1 MKHTYTP
8 VPLIAIGFSSLLLQ
22 ITILRLLLS
31 TFSGNELDI
40 GITLSFWL
48 LYVGLGSFA
57 GRTMRFKHAF
67 MSSFVLIALLAQ
79 PTALAIK
86 AIRPVLA
93 LEPGEIIPFTA
104 TIFSTALM
112 LFPLCFVIGI
122 QFPLAVSYAGSKDA
136 AGRVYGLEALG
147 AFIAGLLFTFVISS
161 RIQFMEL
168 CLFIA
173 CFDILIAFYIA
184 RRKIIPLLFI
194 IPLSFYI
201 VFHTVAVSLPWQ
213 GLQLSQYIES
223 QYGEIAVIEMKD
235 QTNIYTNGEL
245 LFTYPNVPDEEFKA
259 HLTMTL
265 HPSPVAVL
273 VVGGSP
279 GTLRELLKYPL
290 ERIDFVE
297 LDPRIVQVSFGM
309 LDAEDMKVMKDP
321 RLNIIVEDGR
331 RFIKSL
337 KTVRYDLVFLNLP
350 QPSTAGINRFYTSD
364 FFKEVKAV
372 LKEDGIVALTIP
384 SSAGYIGKSMQTAS
398 GSIYNSLKSIFQ
410 HVSLTA
416 QEYGGVFASRVS
428 LHTDPEILEKR
439 FEKRGIH
446 VRHFS
451 PYIFR
456 DVFSPF
462 GVDYVR
468 NRLDKIDS
476 VNTDLQ
482 PSAYLYNL
490 MLWSEIHG
498 GRIVKY
504 LMNVSG
510 WHIVSFLIGFFT
522 IVTLVIYK
530 RKRRVLY
537 YSVFTTGFASMS
549 FVLAV
554 VLAYQALYG
563 YIFEMIGILTA
574 LFMVGMWIGTIVTR
588 RTERS
593 LTVLLSLELL
603 TVVLAITA
611 PFFFRG
617 ELLFYGIVFLA
628 GLFTGGQFTTANLS
642 MDAPNTAG
650 RLYGLDLIG
659 SCIGSFIPAIILIP
673 LFGVSQTLMLIAAM
687 KAVSAV
693 MIYCLKP
700 SFFRPG
706 ESA

>member
-1 MKHTYTP
+1 
-8 VPLIAIGFSSLLLQ
+8 
-22 ITILRLLLS
+22 
-31 TFSGNELDI
+31 
-40 GITLSFWL
+40 
-48 LYVGLGSFA
+48 
-57 GRTMRFKHAF
+57 
-67 MSSFVLIALLAQ
+67 
-79 PTALAIK
+79 
-86 AIRPVLA
+86 
-93 LEPGEIIPFTA
+93 
-104 TIFSTALM
+104 
-112 LFPLCFVIGI
+112 
-122 QFPLAVSYAGSKDA
+122 
-136 AGRVYGLEALG
+136 
-147 AFIAGLLFTFVISS
+147 
-161 RIQFMEL
+161 
-168 CLFIA
+168 
-173 CFDILIAFYIA
+173 
-184 RRKIIPLLFI
+184 
-194 IPLSFYI
+194 
-201 VFHTVAVSLPWQ
+201 
-213 GLQLSQYIES
+213 
-223 QYGEIAVIEMKD
+223 
-235 QTNIYTNGEL
+235 
-245 LFTYPNVPDEEFKA
+245 
-259 HLTMTL
+259 
-265 HPSPVAVL
+265 
-273 VVGGSP
+273 
-279 GTLRELLKYPL
+279 
-290 ERIDFVE
+290 
-297 LDPRIVQVSFGM
+297 
-309 LDAEDMKVMKDP
+309 
-321 RLNIIVEDGR
+321 
-331 RFIKSL
+331 
-337 KTVRYDLVFLNLP
+337 
-350 QPSTAGINRFYTSD
+350 
-364 FFKEVKAV
+364 VK
-372 LKEDGIVALTIP
+372 
-384 SSAGYIGKSMQTAS
+384 
-398 GSIYNSLKSIFQ
+398 
-410 HVSLTA
+410 
-416 QEYGGVFASRVS
+416 
-428 LHTDPEILEKR
+428 
-439 FEKRGIH
+439 
-446 VRHFS
+446 HFS

-510 WHIVSFLIGFFT
+510 WHIVSFLIVFFT

-603 TVVLAITA
+603 TVFLAITA

-687 KAVSAV
+687 KVVSAV
-693 MIYCLKP
+693 MIYCLNP